1 MASYP
6 FPNRTGLRASFGTAV
21 LFLSAFS
28 LLPAAAI
35 FVMSFTDIRNVL
47 GVPTHWIGL
56 YNYRLFFSAAERDY
70 NLTALKHTLAYTVV
84 VTVAANVIALAFAVV
99 LNRNVRGRSLYR
111 AIVFLPT
118 VLGVTVVGLIW
129 TLMLNPDGG
138 PGASI
143 LSWFGSSSAFFG
155 DPKIA
160 LGLVVLVQVWM
171 GLGVN
176 MIIYL
181 SGLQAIPSEL
191 YEVASIDGSSAW
203 QRFRHVTFPLLAPAR
218 TASVALSIVGSFG
231 SYQL

>member
-1 MASYP
+1 
-6 FPNRTGLRASFGTAV
+6 
-21 LFLSAFS
+21 
-28 LLPAAAI
+28 
-35 FVMSFTDIRNVL
+35 
-47 GVPTHWIGL
+47 
-56 YNYRLFFSAAERDY
+56 
-70 NLTALKHTLAYTVV
+70 
-84 VTVAANVIALAFAVV
+84 
-99 LNRNVRGRSLYR
+99 
-111 AIVFLPT
+111 
-118 VLGVTVVGLIW
+118 
-129 TLMLNPDGG
+129 MLNPDGG

-143 LSWFGSSSAFFG
+143 LSWFGSNSAFFG

-181 SGLQAIPSEL
+181 SGLQAIPTEL

-231 SYQL
+231 SYQLAYVLTGASNQATSLLSLTIFTQGFGGSSVGGGLPAQTQGYAAALSAIQFVITGVLAFAALGYLRRREHQL